1 MVSLSLSL
9 TLTCP
14 FNLTLVRFILL
25 ANCLRF
31 LSTECGLL
39 LEPGSLLIALTF
51 DRALDVQDFNVLLH
65 LGDCLGVLE
74 ELGLV
79 LGFERALGG

>member
-25 ANCLRF
+25 AYRFRF
-31 LSTECGLL
+31 LGTECGLL
-39 LEPGSLLIALTF
+39 LESGSLLIALTF
-51 DRALDVQDFNVLLH
+51 DRALDVEDFNVLLH

-74 ELGLV
+74 ELGFV
-79 LGFERALGG
+79 LSFERALGG